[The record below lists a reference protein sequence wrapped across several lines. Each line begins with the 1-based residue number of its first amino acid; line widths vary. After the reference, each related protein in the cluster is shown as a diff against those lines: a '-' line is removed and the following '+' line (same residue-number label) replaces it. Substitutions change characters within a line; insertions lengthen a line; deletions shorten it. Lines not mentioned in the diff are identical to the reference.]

1 MQLYIHVPF
10 CRRRCHYCSFYSH
23 ALPTGNYGVEVLG
36 GYLRGLLD
44 ELDLWGRRL
53 GRLRLDCI
61 FFGGGTPS
69 ILPIKSVEMIMKRI
83 RKNFT
88 VEKGAEINFEGNPES
103 ILEFGYAAELAQLGV
118 NRLSLGFQST
128 DNKMLKLL
136 GRPHNLKE
144 ALAAY
149 DVARVGGFGNIN
161 IDLIWGLPG
170 QRLKLWLDELK
181 SVAQLKPEHLSCY
194 NLTLEEGTP
203 MYEAVQK
210 GALVL
215 PDDKEQAA
223 MYAYGSEYL
232 EGQGFMHYEISNYAR
247 MGFKCRHN
255 LGYWEGRD
263 YLGVGP
269 SAAST
274 MKNRR
279 WSNAADLDA
288 WREDVKSGN
297 IGKNFEDLDHSTRVL
312 ELLMLRLRTDRGL
325 RLSAYKQLTGRD
337 FIADNKNLIH
347 GLHKKGMLRIK
358 NGYLSLT
365 GAGMLVSNSILEFL
379 FSSTREK
386 LGALPGGAAP
396 SIAADAPAPPQ
407 DGSSGGKSPDN
418 SPGE

>member
-10 CRRRCHYCSFYSH
+10 CRRRCAYCSFYSH
-23 ALPTGNYGVEVLG
+23 ALPSGSYGVEVFG
-36 GYLRGLLD
+36 GYLRGLLA
-44 ELDLWGRRL
+44 ELDFWGDRL
-53 GRLRLDCI
+53 GRLKLDCI

-83 RKNFT
+83 HKNFL
-88 VEKGAEINFEGNPES
+88 VDKSAEVSFEGNPES
-103 ILEFGYAAELAQLGV
+103 ILEFGYAAELVQLGI
-118 NRLSLGFQST
+118 NRLSMGFQST
-128 DNKMLKLL
+128 DNNMLKLL

-149 DVARVGGFGNIN
+149 DVARLGGFNNIN

-181 SVAQLKPEHLSCY
+181 SVAELKPEHLSCY
-194 NLTLEEGTP
+194 SLTLEEGTP
-203 MYEAVQK
+203 MFEAERRGVIT
-210 GALVL
+210 L
-215 PDDKEQAA
+215 PDDKEQAG

-232 EGQGFMHYEISNYAR
+232 ESQGYLHYEISNYAR

-269 SAAST
+269 SASST
-274 MKNRR
+274 IKNQR
-279 WSNAADLDA
+279 WSNAADIDLWQENVRNKQLGGDVETLDT
-288 WREDVKSGN
+288 V
-297 IGKNFEDLDHSTRVL
+297 TRVL

-325 RLSAYKQLTGRD
+325 RLSAYRQLTGRD
-337 FIADNKNLIH
+337 FIADNKSLIH
-347 GLHKKGMLRIK
+347 ALHRKGLVRIK

-379 FSSTREK
+379 FSATREK
-386 LGALPGGAAP
+386 LEALPPGAAGTQ
-396 SIAADAPAPPQ
+396 AL
-407 DGSSGGKSPDN
+407 SGILDT
-418 SPGE
+418 EE

>member
-36 GYLRGLLD
+36 VYLRGLLD
-44 ELDLWGRRL
+44 ELDLWGSRL
-53 GRLRLDCI
+53 GKARLETI

-69 ILPIKSVEMIMKRI
+69 ILPIKSLEMIMKRI
-83 RKNFT
+83 RNNFA
-88 VEKGAEINFEGNPES
+88 VEKGAEITLEGNPES
-103 ILEFGYAAELAQLGV
+103 LLEFGYAAELVQLGI
-118 NRLSLGFQST
+118 NRLSMGFQST
-128 DNKMLKLL
+128 DNQMLKVL

-144 ALAAY
+144 AMAAY
-149 DVARVGGFGNIN
+149 DVARVGGFSNIN
-161 IDLIWGLPG
+161 IDLIWGLPD
-170 QRLKLWLDELK
+170 QRLRLWMDELK
-181 SVAQLKPEHLSCY
+181 SVAALKPEHISCY
-194 NLTLEEGTP
+194 NLTLEEGTA
-203 MYEAVQK
+203 MHEAVRT
-210 GALVL
+210 GRVAL

-255 LGYWEGRD
+255 LGYWEGHD

-269 SAAST
+269 SATST
-274 MKNRR
+274 IKNRR
-279 WSNAADLDA
+279 WTNTADLDV
-288 WREDVKSGN
+288 WKDNVTRGEVGN
-297 IGKNFEDLDHSTRVL
+297 KYEELDQTTRVL

-325 RLSAYKQLTGRD
+325 RLSAYRQLTGRD
-337 FIADNKNLIH
+337 FIADNKSLIH

-386 LGALPGGAAP
+386 LNALP
-396 SIAADAPAPPQ
+396 Q
-407 DGSSGGKSPDN
+407 GKDIKGIVDN
-418 SPGE
+418 NP

>member
-23 ALPTGNYGVEVLG
+23 ALPAGSYGVEVLG
-36 GYLRGLLD
+36 VYLRGLLD
-44 ELDLWGRRL
+44 ELDLWGERL
-53 GRLRLDCI
+53 GRVRMETI

-69 ILPIKSVEMIMKRI
+69 ILPIKSVELLMKRI
-83 RKNFT
+83 RKNFA
-88 VEKGAEINFEGNPES
+88 VDKGAEITLEGNPES
-103 ILEFGYAAELAQLGV
+103 ILEFGYAAELVQLGF

-128 DNKMLKLL
+128 DNAMLKVL

-149 DVARVGGFGNIN
+149 ETARVCGFNNIN

-181 SVAQLKPEHLSCY
+181 SVAALKPEHLSCY

-203 MYEAVQK
+203 MYEAVRR
-210 GALVL
+210 GALEL
-215 PDDKEQAA
+215 PDDKEQAS
-223 MYAYGSEYL
+223 MYAYGSEFL
-232 EGQGFMHYEISNYAR
+232 ESQGFMHYEISNYAR

-255 LGYWEGRD
+255 LGYWEGYD

-269 SAAST
+269 SATST
-274 MKNRR
+274 IKNRR

-288 WREDVKSGN
+288 WRDDVAGGAA
-297 IGKNFEDLDHSTRVL
+297 GKNYEELDNTTRVL

-347 GLHKKGMLRIK
+347 GLHKRGMLRIK

-386 LGALPGGAAP
+386 LAALPQGEEAQGLAAAGEPGADEAE
-396 SIAADAPAPPQ
+396 
-407 DGSSGGKSPDN
+407 N
-418 SPGE
+418 

>member
-1 MQLYIHVPF
+1 MAVMQLYLHVPF
-10 CRRRCHYCSFYSH
+10 CRKRCHYCSFYSH
-23 ALPTGNYGVEVLG
+23 ALPTGAFGVDVLG
-36 GYLRGLLD
+36 SYLRGLLD
-44 ELDLWGRRL
+44 ELDLWGQRL
-53 GRLRLDCI
+53 GKVRLETI

-83 RKNFT
+83 RKNFA
-88 VEKGAEINFEGNPES
+88 VEKGAEISFEGNPES
-103 ILEFGYAAELAQLGV
+103 ILEFGYAAELVQLGI
-118 NRLSLGFQST
+118 NRLSLGFQNA

-149 DVARVGGFGNIN
+149 DVARLGGFNNIN

-181 SVAQLKPEHLSCY
+181 SVAALKPEHLSCY

-203 MYEAVQK
+203 MYEAVER
-210 GALVL
+210 GALTL
-215 PDDKEQAA
+215 PDDKEQAS

-232 EGQGFMHYEISNYAR
+232 ESQGFMHYEISNYAR
-247 MGFKCRHN
+247 MGFKCCHN
-255 LGYWEGRD
+255 LGYWEGHD
-263 YLGVGP
+263 YIGVGP
-269 SAAST
+269 SATST
-274 MKNRR
+274 MKTRR

-288 WREDVKSGN
+288 WQEDVKQGN
-297 IGKNFEDLDHSTRVL
+297 IGKNYEELDNTTRVL

-325 RLSAYKQLTGRD
+325 RLSAYKRLTGRD

-386 LGALPGGAAP
+386 LEALPPGDGGP
-396 SIAADAPAPPQ
+396 ESIIAADDA
-407 DGSSGGKSPDN
+407 K
-418 SPGE
+418 